1 MAPNFLY
8 DSYNDLFFVL
18 ERVSVMLSNEKMA
31 RINELSAKSKAE
43 GLTNAESLEQQ
54 TLRQEYLNAFRG
66 SMKQTIENVK
76 VVDPNGNDVTPK
88 KLQELQK
95 RKRMH

>member
-1 MAPNFLY
+1 
-8 DSYNDLFFVL
+8 
-18 ERVSVMLSNEKMA
+18 MLSNEKMA
-31 RINELSAKSKAE
+31 RINELSGKSKSN
-43 GLTNAESLEQQ
+43 GLTKEESIEQQ

-76 VVDPNGNDVTPK
+76 VVDPDGNDVTPK
-88 KLQELQK
+88 KLKEVQK